1 MQKEK
6 PLKSTSHSTLHWIFS
21 RFIQTLFA
29 FPSINKNTTYDQKLE
44 TPIFALFTVFLS
56 KKEDEWFLPCIFSLE
71 HLLCRNLLLSAF
83 FSFINCAIPLEQP
96 QESEQQRMIKKP
108 SLNGAAHCGHYC
120 AQYCSLKLKNS
131 EKLCVTVSWWIRFAA
146 HSILIAR
153 QPFFIS
159 IWLHPF
165 CVCGAR
171 SRDSFIRNRNT
182 TIFGVLVV
190 P

>member
-1 MQKEK
+1 MIKNQK
-6 PLKSTSHSTLHWIFS
+6 HQFS
-21 RFIQTLFA
+21 LRLPFF
-29 FPSINKNTTYDQKLE
+29 YRR
-44 TPIFALFTVFLS
+44 
-56 KKEDEWFLPCIFSLE
+56 KEDKWFLPCIFSLE

-120 AQYCSLKLKNS
+120 AQYFSCCCSLKLKNS
-131 EKLCVTVSWWIRFAA
+131 EKLRVTVSWWIRFAA

-182 TIFGVLVV
+182 TILGVQIALSQIHHF
-190 P
+190 